1 MGTMRAV
8 SLRIPTS
15 SKPFLCVGALLVL
28 IASSASLQI
37 RAQTLAPGG
46 TDQHRAM
53 LSTYCF
59 TCHNSRV
66 KIGGL
71 ALDALDLQYPAEN
84 AQIWEKAL
92 RKLRGRLMPPPG
104 NPQPTQKDID
114 SFVVWMETTLD
125 TYAKGPKAG
134 YVPIQRLN
142 RTEYAASVKALV
154 GVEVNAKDVLPQDI
168 QVGGFDNIAA
178 VLSVSPAFLDQY
190 ISAARQIAKL
200 AVGNPNKVSNVKY
213 GIAANQDNGLP
224 LPPGTRGGM
233 RFKHNFPA
241 DGEYRINILDVG
253 LGLYTSTMENE
264 STLVVMVDGKIVF
277 RKPIGG
283 PEDQALADRKGPAGR
298 DEIMSRFSKIPV
310 RVEAGVR
317 DVVVA
322 FIDRSHVE
330 SGENVAAGFGGIG
343 ALGFGAGNSRMP
355 RLADGVEIVG
365 PYNPT
370 GVSRTPSR
378 ALIFI
383 CDPAERKPDRAQP
396 QEKTA
401 GESACAR
408 KITENLAR
416 RAFRRPVTSE
426 DVNRIMPFY
435 EAVRGAQAG
444 QGEASSREA
453 QARQGEASSKSR
465 GSFDLGIEQIV
476 TAVLASPEFLYRS
489 MRGAVPAKGSASPAA
504 EVALTDLEL
513 ASRLSFFLWNTGP
526 DDELLT
532 LAAVGGLTKPG
543 VLQKQVRRMM
553 VDPKASSLVTSFAM
567 KWLNIADL
575 DAVKP
580 DAMLFPEFNDQLR
593 RDFSKEAED
602 FLSSIL
608 LEDRSVVDLLTADHT
623 FLNERLARHYGI
635 SGVVGAQ
642 FRRVTLAEKERWG
655 LLGKGAVL
663 LRTSYGDRTSP
674 VLRGAWVLDKLM
686 GTPPSPPPPNVATNL
701 DQKEG
706 EKPKTIR
713 ARLEQHREKALCMQC
728 HGVMDPTG
736 LPLENFDAIG
746 RWRTT
751 DRQADNALID
761 ASALLP
767 NGVAI
772 DGPVEL
778 RAQLAS
784 HPAMFAQAL
793 TERLMM
799 YALNRELE
807 YFDMPQV
814 RAVVRG
820 AAKDNYRFSSIVLG
834 IVNTEAF
841 RKQGPPSKL
850 SVAGK

>member
-1 MGTMRAV
+1 MLSNV
-8 SLRIPTS
+8 RIPTR
-15 SKPFLCVGALLVL
+15 SKGFLCAAALLVL
-28 IASSASLQI
+28 ITASAPLQT
-37 RAQTLAPGG
+37 RAQAAQTPAAGG
-46 TDQHRAM
+46 PDQYRAM

-59 TCHNSRV
+59 TCHNTRV

-71 ALDALDLQYPAEN
+71 ALDGLDLKTPEEN
-84 AQIWEKAL
+84 AQIWERAL

-104 NPQPTQKDID
+104 NPQPPQKDID
-114 SFVVWMETTLD
+114 SFMAWMENALD
-125 TYAKGPKAG
+125 SSAKGPKAG

-142 RTEYAASVKALV
+142 RTEYAASVKALL
-154 GVEVNAKDVLPQDI
+154 GVDVNANDVLPQDI
-168 QVGGFDNIAA
+168 QVGGFDNIAT

-190 ISAARQIAKL
+190 ITAARQVAKL
-200 AVGNPNKVSNVKY
+200 AVGSPNPKVSNVKHSL
-213 GIAANQDNGLP
+213 AASQDGGLL

-241 DGEYRINILDVG
+241 DGEYRINVLDLS
-253 LGLYTSTMENE
+253 LGLYTASLENE
-264 STLVVMVDGKIVF
+264 STLVIMIDGKVVF

-283 PEDQALADRKGPAGR
+283 PADQALVDRKGPPGR
-298 DEIMSRFSKIPV
+298 DEIMSRFTKIPV
-310 RVEAGVR
+310 QVEAGVR
-317 DVVVA
+317 DMVVA

-330 SGENVAAGFGGIG
+330 SDENVAAGFGGNG

-355 RLADGVEIVG
+355 HLGDGIEIVG
-365 PYNPT
+365 PYNST
-370 GVSRTPSR
+370 GVSRTASR
-378 ALIFI
+378 ALIFV
-383 CDPAERKPDRAQP
+383 CDPK
-396 QEKTA
+396 KS
-401 GESACAR
+401 GESTCAR

-426 DVNRIMPFY
+426 DVNSLMPFY
-435 EAVRGAQAG
+435 ESGRGAQAR

-453 QARQGEASSKSR
+453 QARQGEASSNAG
-465 GSFDLGIEQIV
+465 GSFDFGIEQVV
-476 TAVLASPEFLYRS
+476 TAVLSSPEFLYRS
-489 MRGAVPAKGSASPAA
+489 IRGVGGHGPDAD
-504 EVALTDLEL
+504 VALTNLEL

-532 LAAVGGLTKPG
+532 LAATGGLTKPG
-543 VLQKQVRRMM
+543 ALDKQVKRMM
-553 VDPKASSLVTSFAM
+553 ADPKASSLVTSFAM
-567 KWLNIADL
+567 KWLNLADL

-580 DAMLFPEFNDQLR
+580 DPMLFPEFNDQLR

-602 FLSSIL
+602 FLRSIL

-623 FLNERLARHYGI
+623 FLNERLARHYGVD
-635 SGVVGAQ
+635 GVVGAQ
-642 FRRVTLAEKERWG
+642 FRRVTLDDKTRWG

-701 DQKEG
+701 DQKAG

-713 ARLEQHREKALCMQC
+713 ARLEQHREQRICMQC
-728 HGVMDPTG
+728 HGVIDPPG

-751 DRQADNALID
+751 DRQAEDAVID
-761 ASALLP
+761 VHSVLP

-778 RAQLAS
+778 RNQLAA

-799 YALNRELE
+799 YAINRELE

-814 RAVVRG
+814 RAVVRQ
-820 AAKDNYRFSSIVLG
+820 AAKDNYKLSSLVLG

-841 RKQGPPSKL
+841 RTQGPAPAAAK